1 MGNPSW
7 EVHNLKKGE
16 YILFLPEFSATN
28 TVMWKFHAEE
38 SINSGYDMILV
49 RDLLTELG
57 LDIKFSD
64 NTIIGGEVLYEGYL
78 STMVDI
84 SNYDFKY
91 ITDKIV
97 KPEES
102 FINLY
107 VDECLEYDSTISSTR
122 RMRIILDVKYK
133 NPI

>member
-1 MGNPSW
+1 
-7 EVHNLKKGE
+7 
-16 YILFLPEFSATN
+16 
-28 TVMWKFHAEE
+28 MWKFHAEE